1 MRSALQR
8 PRVAEGVG
16 AAAAPRP
23 LPTLMADLAAAG
35 ATGSLEAVATA
46 GVREILFT
54 NGEVRAAR
62 SQIEEEKLGMWLVDR
77 GKISEDDR
85 ALILLAQGGGSSPP
99 FGHILVARGHLTA
112 EDLEIEL
119 QELALTIIRRA
130 AAAPRTKC
138 RFVDGGGEGQLDTLP
153 NVVTSQIILTAARGF
168 NDTAAIRQLIGPL
181 SRRVV
186 LSPTFKEMI
195 EDVELN
201 PTEGF
206 LLSRLD
212 AAANIAE
219 LERLSSLPEDQL
231 YPTLYTLLLSGTVVI
246 EGDVADEAPSR
257 LEAASAEAETP
268 TETEPPP
275 AEPPGEHGDFSERQI
290 EERKYIRKL
299 SEAVTKVDHY
309 KALGLTREA
318 NPAEIKEGWKNIQER
333 FAPEAAARP
342 HLRDMVGHL
351 ERIVERG
358 RAAYDV
364 LSAYKAKERYDR
376 ILRTVEAD
384 GRAVD
389 SPQKGAVDPEA
400 RRELV
405 EANLKR
411 ADELIRDNELYLAIQ
426 LLERACALDPRPH
439 ELLKLARLLQR
450 NPLWANRALAC
461 LRRAIEADPKH
472 VDSWLELADFWR
484 RRNHVERQRKS
495 LERALAVDPDNDAAN
510 RMYKE
515 IAGTKELQRLL
526 RRARQMH

>member
-1 MRSALQR
+1 MS
-8 PRVAEGVG
+8 
-16 AAAAPRP
+16 AAAEHRP
-23 LPTLMADLAAAG
+23 LPTLMADLAAAR
-35 ATGSLEAVATA
+35 ATGSLEAVSGA
-46 GVREILFT
+46 GLREILFT

-62 SQIEEEKLGMWLVDR
+62 SQLEEEKLGMWLVDR

-112 EDLEIEL
+112 EDLEHEL
-119 QELALTIIRRA
+119 QELALEIIRRA
-130 AAAPRTKC
+130 AAAPRTNC

-168 NDTAAIRQLIGPL
+168 TDTDAIRQVLGPPT
-181 SRRVV
+181 RRVV
-186 LSPTFKEMI
+186 LSPSFKEMI
-195 EDVELN
+195 EEVELN

-212 AAANIAE
+212 AAKNIAE
-219 LERLSSLPEDQL
+219 LERLSSLPAAQL
-231 YPTLYTLLLSGTVVI
+231 YPTLYTLLLSGAVVL
-246 EGDVADEAPSR
+246 EGDVPRDAAPPVEHPRPESVTSIDPQPQPDEP
-257 LEAASAEAETP
+257 L
-268 TETEPPP
+268 
-275 AEPPGEHGDFSERQI
+275 GDHGDFTERQI

-309 KALGLTREA
+309 KALGLARDA
-318 NPAEIKEGWKNIQER
+318 NPAEIKEGWKNIEER
-333 FAPEAAARP
+333 FSPEAATRP

-358 RAAYDV
+358 RAAYQV
-364 LSAYKAKERYDR
+364 LSVHKARERYDR
-376 ILRTVEAD
+376 ILKS
-384 GRAVD
+384 VD
-389 SPQKGAVDPEA
+389 SESREINSSKRGVVDPEA
-400 RRELV
+400 RRTLV

-426 LLERACALDPRPH
+426 LLERACALDPRPN
-439 ELLKLARLLQR
+439 ELLKLARILQR

-472 VDSWLELADFWR
+472 VESWLELADFWR

-495 LERALAVDPDNDAAN
+495 LERALAIDPDNETAN

-515 IAGTKELQRLL
+515 IAGTRELQRLL
-526 RRARQMH
+526 RRARQMR